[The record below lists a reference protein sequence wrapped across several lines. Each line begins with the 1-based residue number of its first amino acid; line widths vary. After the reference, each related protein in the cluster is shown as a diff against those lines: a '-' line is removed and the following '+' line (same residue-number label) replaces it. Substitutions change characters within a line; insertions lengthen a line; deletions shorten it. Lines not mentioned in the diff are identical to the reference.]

1 MLVWVKCRSMHIC
14 MHVCMHVCTY
24 VCMYQC
30 MYVRMYV
37 CMYVLVTILNATLSI
52 ESVDRATGGLLLLF
66 DLIFLGGASQE
77 FRTTRSH
84 GMAYNAP
91 PNPYSLGEDFDG
103 SHGGPGV
110 KKVMSRDWRGYG
122 VFAEVAESAWGS
134 YRYCFASVPSLP
146 ASLPSFSLHQPIRK
160 LSLSL
165 PPPSLS
171 LSHPSLHPSLPL
183 SLSLSLSLPTRWP
196 A

>member
-1 MLVWVKCRSMHIC
+1 MYVSLDEMQKYAC
-14 MHVCMHVCTY
+14 MHA
-24 VCMYQC
+24 C
-30 MYVRMYV
+30 MYVCINVCTYV

-110 KKVMSRDWRGYG
+110 KKGMSRDWRGYG
-122 VFAEVAESAWGS
+122 VFAEVAESAWSS
-134 YRYCFASVPSLP
+134 YRYCFSSVPSLP
-146 ASLPSFSLHQPIRK
+146 ASLPSFSLHQPIHK
-160 LSLSL
+160 
-165 PPPSLS
+165 
-171 LSHPSLHPSLPL
+171 L
-183 SLSLSLSLPTRWP
+183 SLSLSLSLSLFFGLISSFPVLPCEPMRP
-196 A
+196 MFRGEPESY